1 MVCFEMDSPFI
12 LLSSTLNLMPFFFG
26 KEEEERSRV
35 AFSQFVSFFREQFRF
50 CTELSWI
57 ISCQS
62 MKQKTNI
69 MSMYTGVA
77 YDLKLDLEM
86 FIYVY

>member
-1 MVCFEMDSPFI
+1 MVCFEIDSPFI

-26 KEEEERSRV
+26 KEEERSRV

-50 CTELSWI
+50 CTVFSWI

>member
-26 KEEEERSRV
+26 KEEEERSIV

-50 CTELSWI
+50 CTVLSWI

>member
-1 MVCFEMDSPFI
+1 MVCFEIDSPFI

-26 KEEEERSRV
+26 EEERSRV

-50 CTELSWI
+50 CTVLSWI

-77 YDLKLDLEM
+77 YDLKLLGD
-86 FIYVY
+86 VYICLLIF